1 MPVDVTEELKALGID
16 ICLDLKDLAN
26 IIKN

>member
-1 MPVDVTEELKALGID
+1 VTEELKALGID
-16 ICLDLKDLAN
+16 VCLDLKDLAE